1 MTICYGIADKLYLN
15 LTNRCNNNCTFC
27 LRRGKRGI
35 AGYDLRLKEDPTA
48 EAVNRSLD
56 RLNLQKYA
64 ELVYCGFGEPTLAL
78 DVLLKSARHVRESS
92 RIPIRLNTNGLA
104 NLAYQTD
111 ITPKLHGLVDT
122 VSISLNAK
130 NAREYN
136 RLCRPAYGEAAFGGL
151 LDFARRCAG
160 QVPKVVFTVVD
171 ILPGADIEACRK
183 IAREAGA
190 ELRVRRYQK

>member
-1 MTICYGIADKLYLN
+1 MTICYRIADKLYLN

-27 LRRGKRGI
+27 LRQGKRGI
-35 AGYDLRLKEDPTA
+35 AGYNLRLPEDPTA
-48 EAVNRSLD
+48 EMVNRSLD
-56 RLNLQKYA
+56 SLNLRDYS

-78 DVLLKSARHVRESS
+78 GVLLQSARHVREKS

-104 NLAYQTD
+104 NLAYGKD
-111 ITPKLHGLVDT
+111 ITPKLHGLIDT

-130 NAREYN
+130 NAQEYTK
-136 RLCRPAYGEAAFGGL
+136 LCRPAYGEAAFRGL
-151 LDFARRCAG
+151 LDFARKCVD
-160 QVPKVVFTVVD
+160 QVPRVVFTVVD
-171 ILPGADIEACRK
+171 FLPETDIEACRK